1 MLDWHHDTLRP
12 ARIELTNRRQGNNM
26 SQKDELKNRVEAK
39 KLNLQA
45 KIKEPQADA
54 SSESREEMRKLQAKL
69 DTLGESVKEGWDDLT
84 EKVSGKLNE
93 WLKND

>member
-1 MLDWHHDTLRP
+1 MICFRP
-12 ARIELTNRRQGNNM
+12 PGLNKRTAARGTRM

-39 KLNLQA
+39 KLSLQA
-45 KIKEPQADA
+45 KIKELQADA

-69 DTLGESVKEGWDDLT
+69 DTLGESVKDGWDDLT